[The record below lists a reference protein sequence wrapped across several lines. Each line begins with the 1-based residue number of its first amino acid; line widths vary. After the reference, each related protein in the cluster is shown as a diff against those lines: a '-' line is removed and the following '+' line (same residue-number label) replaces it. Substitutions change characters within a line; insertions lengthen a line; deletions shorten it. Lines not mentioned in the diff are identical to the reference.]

1 MTDESKAKLLQA
13 YRAAVEAEQ
22 DVIADMIEDVILDV
36 MGGGTPST
44 VTRGTQNTLEP
55 PWRVEAT
62 PLSVPMTYTV
72 NTATESTGIDHTTR
86 EVTS

>member
-36 MGGGTPST
+36 MGGGTPSI
-44 VTRGTQNTLEP
+44 VIGEHNAIKP

-62 PLSVPMTYTV
+62 PTPLSVPMTYAV
-72 NTATESTGIDHTTR
+72 NTATESTGIDHTR

>member
-36 MGGGTPST
+36 MGGGAPWM

-55 PWRVEAT
+55 PWNVT
-62 PLSVPMTYTV
+62 C
-72 NTATESTGIDHTTR
+72 TGIDHTTR

>member
-1 MTDESKAKLLQA
+1 MSEESKAKLLQA

-36 MGGGTPST
+36 MDGERTHLT

-55 PWRVEAT
+55 PWNVT
-62 PLSVPMTYTV
+62 C
-72 NTATESTGIDHTTR
+72 TGIDHTTR